1 MRVRRL
7 LLLLLLGA
15 RPVWAHSV
23 SNELALGLSED
34 SPESPHGTHIA
45 NQLTLRFDLDDDWTL
60 KVGGA
65 YTYDTEAPP
74 PTGATFGTSSAQI
87 LNAVAGVEWD
97 ATPRVNLYL
106 DVSGSPRASQRFSSV
121 VSVSVPTVPIPIPVT
136 EVQLFNASSN
146 IGALLGAT
154 FTLGGTEFL
163 GTVIGGTALDV
174 SVGWTLLST
183 QQRVDAII
191 DGQGRPV
198 SRETLLA
205 ICRAVPDNR
214 GCKLLEPYLKG
225 GQDTLNQVSLS
236 LSVLQPLG
244 ANTDAGLLGSLYL
257 YDKDPATAG
266 FFTFRASSV
275 ALGSLG
281 AGFPLAPL
289 RWTLSPTV
297 QQRIGS
303 WSLAPWYQFLEY
315 ASDIGVAHVV
325 GLRVSWRIDASWTV
339 WVSGSAQWDLLAD
352 TGGTQGGR
360 TTTVTSG
367 RVALGF
373 RAGF

>member
-1 MRVRRL
+1 MTRGPAARWRRDPEPRRSEGAGLSPGNAAPWLLPGPTSRGTETFAPFPCSRGFVRKLRGPVMRVRRL
-7 LLLLLLGA
+7 FLLLLLGA

-236 LSVLQPLG
+236 LSVLQ
-244 ANTDAGLLGSLYL
+244 
-257 YDKDPATAG
+257 
-266 FFTFRASSV
+266 
-275 ALGSLG
+275 
-281 AGFPLAPL
+281 
-289 RWTLSPTV
+289 
-297 QQRIGS
+297 
-303 WSLAPWYQFLEY
+303 
-315 ASDIGVAHVV
+315 
-325 GLRVSWRIDASWTV
+325 
-339 WVSGSAQWDLLAD
+339 
-352 TGGTQGGR
+352 
-360 TTTVTSG
+360 
-367 RVALGF
+367 
-373 RAGF
+373 